1 MIIIATIVLHVE
13 YSHALYLFWLN
24 KQWRLRVELVDHDGP
39 DRCIVGKAIGGNIVC
54 YVEIFLSSVCVST
67 VQKLSVQRQ
76 AYIVSLEVCVKD
88 WYGVCM

>member
-13 YSHALYLFWLN
+13 YSHALYL
-24 KQWRLRVELVDHDGP
+24 QWRLRVELVDHDGP

-88 WYGVCM
+88 